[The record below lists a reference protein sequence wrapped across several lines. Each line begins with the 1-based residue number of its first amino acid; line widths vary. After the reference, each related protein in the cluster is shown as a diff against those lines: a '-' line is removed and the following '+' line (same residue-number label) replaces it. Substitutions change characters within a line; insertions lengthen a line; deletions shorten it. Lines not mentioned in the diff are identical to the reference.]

1 MILRTKLEIAA
12 TLVLLIGAVLL
23 GRTWLSEHDARLQAE
38 IQSKVLTQAQQQNQQ
53 QIQILTETVKQ
64 VKDNNDKQIAMLADA
79 VRNLKTPSDQLAWVI
94 AQIKAQQPITVQV
107 PKDSTQPATVNIPQI
122 DIPGIVSQAQ
132 ECKACQLDLSTTKQ
146 QLSYTGNLYKISE
159 DNLIIEK
166 QKSHNW
172 EVAAKGGTT
181 WQRFV
186 RATKWALVGGLVSTA
201 VVCGSGHCK

>member
-12 TLVLLIGAVLL
+12 ACGLLIGAVLL

-79 VRNLKTPSDQLAWVI
+79 VKNLKTPNDQLAWVI
-94 AQIKAQQPITVQV
+94 SQLKVPQPISIQV
-107 PKDSTQPATVNIPQI
+107 PKDSNQPATVSVPIVDVP
-122 DIPGIVSQAQ
+122 DIVTQTQA
-132 ECKACQLDLSTTKQ
+132 CKACQLDLSTTKQ

-159 DNLIIEK
+159 DNLTIEK